1 MTTQL
6 TLKAQGN
13 ISGTTDRIYSGTQLP
28 PVHRQR
34 GESLGPRAVERG
46 IHHPE
51 GLNPTNYQPPLD
63 VQTSNLINNL
73 NRWHLQD

>member
-1 MTTQL
+1 M
-6 TLKAQGN
+6 GH
-13 ISGTTDRIYSGTQLP
+13 LP

-46 IHHPE
+46 IHHPV

-73 NRWHLQD
+73 NKWHLQD